1 MTSPDKPSDPGC
13 PELQPAFVEALSTA
27 DFSADIAKTSTTRE
41 LADRIAASA
50 APAQPDEWEA
60 YRLELAALIAEET
73 PRQVIRGEIHN
84 DHPHAYS
91 AFIDWLNFTF
101 RWHLTTGESFR
112 AFDEELRECFGFG
125 LGACRNKGHLNYKE
139 SWVLGDDLGFFAT
152 GGDSV
157 GGTSFVTISGKG
169 CHTIAHWG
177 RVHDFIARH
186 KGRITRI
193 DLAYDDLEGL
203 RDVAFALS
211 LYLSGQFSTNA
222 GRPPS
227 GQLIDDF
234 DSGKGK
240 TLYIGNRKN
249 GKLLRVYEK
258 GKQLGDA
265 ASPWTR
271 WEVELHNKDRE
282 IPLRIIYEPSRF
294 LAGSYPCMDWAS
306 SFQSSRIKTVQETAR
321 IGLDVLLKHCR
332 LSYGKL
338 IWVMRDV
345 LDYTPEQIVQAL
357 SVEGYP
363 ERLNLPLVAESQ
375 P

>member
-1 MTSPDKPSDPGC
+1 MTTPDTFSDAGC
-13 PELQPAFVEALSTA
+13 TESQPAFVEALSTA
-27 DFSADIAKTSTTRE
+27 DCSADVASTSSMLE
-41 LADRIAASA
+41 LADRIAAPA
-50 APAQPDEWEA
+50 ATAQPDEWEA
-60 YRLELAALIAEET
+60 FRLELAALFPEET

-84 DHPHAYS
+84 DNPHAYS

-101 RWHLTTGESFR
+101 RWHLTSGDSFR
-112 AFDEELRECFGFG
+112 DFDAELRQCFGFG
-125 LGACRNKGHLNYKE
+125 LGVCRNRGHLNYE
-139 SWVLGDDLGFFAT
+139 QSWVLGDDLGFFAT
-152 GGDSV
+152 GGESV
-157 GGTSFVTISGKG
+157 AGTSFVTISGKG
-169 CHTIAHWG
+169 CHAVKHWG
-177 RVHDFIARH
+177 KVHDFIARY

-203 RDVAFALS
+203 RDVAFALR
-211 LYLSGQFSTNA
+211 LYLSGEFSANA

-227 GQLIDDF
+227 VQMIDDF

-258 GKQLGDA
+258 GKQLGDP
-265 ASPWTR
+265 ASLWTR

-282 IPLRIIYEPSRF
+282 IPLRIIFEPGRF
-294 LAGSYPCMDWAS
+294 LAGSYPCMDWVS
-306 SFQSSRIKTVQETAR
+306 SKQSRIKTVQATAS
-321 IGLDVLLKHCR
+321 ISLDVLLKHCR

-357 SVEGYP
+357 AVEGLP
-363 ERLNLPLVAESQ
+363 ERLNLPVVAESQ